1 MIRFREV
8 LTHAIAVVVIAGVAG
23 AVVMATTNGPDAGG
37 YTGTDATVYSFV
49 DISGGAGGASVL
61 GGTDDGTVALTLP
74 FAFRF
79 YGQPYT
85 LVCVSTNGAL
95 YFVTSD
101 SACSTVLDFANT
113 DLSSVAPPGDL
124 PSILPLWSD
133 LTFQVVGAGAVFYQ
147 TIGTTGNRR
156 FVVQWNNAYPQ
167 GSPDPVTFQVVLSES
182 NNAVLFQYKTVGLG
196 PGNPANNGGQATIG
210 LHNTGAPA
218 NLQQIAW
225 SYRVP
230 VVGDSTALSFSLT
243 NATAADGLISGGGFI
258 GSGND
263 HHHFVFRVS
272 QRQGSDYGRL
282 EYWIN
287 ESSRCAPSDHAVD
300 RERGGVGAR
309 DSDYGQSHGTPP
321 SRFQATSFSQVSF
334 SADPSLT
341 TKPTVDTVAFKGAGL
356 WNGKTGYTFE
366 GQASDQGEPGRG
378 RDTFSLV
385 VRDGQGAVVANV
397 NGVLTGG
404 NIQSNRVKK

>member
-1 MIRFREV
+1 MNRFRQV
-8 LTHAIAVVVIAGVAG
+8 LKHAIATAVIAGVAG
-23 AVVMATTNGPDAGG
+23 AGLMATTNGPDAGG

-49 DISGGAGGASVL
+49 DISGGGGGASVL
-61 GGTDDGTVALTLP
+61 AGTDDGTVTLTLP

-79 YGQPYT
+79 YGQSYT
-85 LVCVSTNGAL
+85 LLCVSSNGAL

-101 SACSTVLDFANT
+101 SACTGILDFANT

-133 LTFQVVGAGAVFYQ
+133 LTFQVVGAGAVLYQ
-147 TIGTTGNRR
+147 TIGTAGNRR

-182 NNAVLFQYKTVGLG
+182 NNAVLVQYKTVGLG
-196 PGNPANNGGQATIG
+196 PGNPASNGGQATIG
-210 LHNTGAPA
+210 LRNTGAPA
-218 NLQQIAW
+218 SQEQIAW

-230 VVGDSTALSFSLT
+230 VIGNSTALLFSVSDST
-243 NATAADGLISGGGFI
+243 SSSGLISGGVFI
-258 GSGND
+258 GSGSQ

-282 EYWIN
+282 EYWVN
-287 ESSRCAPSDHAVD
+287 ESSRCAPSDHAI
-300 RERGGVGAR
+300 GGVGLGAR
-309 DSDYGQSHGTPP
+309 DNDYGQNHGAPD
-321 SRFQATSFSQVSF
+321 RFQASSFSQIVFAS
-334 SADPSLT
+334 DPPVDGS
-341 TKPTVDTVAFKGAGL
+341 KPTDTATFGGTGL
-356 WNGKTGYTFE
+356 WNGQPGYTFE
-366 GQASDQGEPGRG
+366 GQASDQAEPGRG
-378 RDTFSLV
+378 RDTFALI
-385 VRDGQGAVVANV
+385 VRDPQGSIVANV